1 MAAHTMSAS
10 LIRSPLT
17 PSRSEP
23 SRICTPSHRMV
34 LSHNITGRRSPISS
48 RVEQAL
54 PRGQSTVVHAEPAQA
69 ATDAGGSSRKRPGNG
84 TSESLMHVHVSKTG
98 KMCHSDDACGCSSG
112 SE

>member
-10 LIRSPLT
+10 LIRSPFTL
-17 PSRSEP
+17 SRSEP
-23 SRICTPSHRMV
+23 SRTCTPSHRIV
-34 LSHNITGRRSPISS
+34 LAHNFTGRRSAISS

-69 ATDAGGSSRKRPGNG
+69 ATDAG
-84 TSESLMHVHVSKTG
+84 ESLRRRHETLAKLYLMDVHADETD
-98 KMCHSDDACGCSSG
+98 KMWHSDDACCCSSG